1 MSVSQGNQAAT
12 LVRVSSG
19 NDPQSGKFIQKYW
32 RGTFDAINAVE
43 AELISLNVYYT
54 KDPEGGDVWGLTAR
68 FSSVTEEGTE
78 EVPVREE
85 RLRFN
90 FVQKSIYSHPQ
101 FAELNDQELLE
112 VRNAVEEGRLLNPP
126 LDAGG
131 LMQVL
136 YDLASSG
143 VDSWTIYQPT
153 VIVTD
158 TASAGFAWNVGFD
171 DYGMI
176 FSTADMIADAD
187 LNSGWANNL
196 PTGGTAP
203 DGFIYGWLKKPPEI
217 VTVAGNKTQLVQE
230 YEFGLWSD
238 VLYDEA

>member
-43 AELISLNVYYT
+43 AELIPQNVYYT

-78 EVPVREE
+78 EVPVSEE

-90 FVQKSIYSHPQ
+90 FVQKSIYLHPD
-101 FAELNDQELLE
+101 FAGLGSEKIQAVRSAVDSGAETLFIDIVQDTLYNLVLN
-112 VRNAVEEGRLLNPP
+112 
-126 LDAGG
+126 
-131 LMQVL
+131 
-136 YDLASSG
+136 G

-158 TASAGFAWNVGFD
+158 TASAGFAWNIGFD

-176 FSTADMIADAD
+176 FSTVNMIADAD

-196 PTGGTAP
+196 PTGGTP
-203 DGFIYGWLKKPPEI
+203 PSGFIYGWLKKPPEI

-238 VLYDEA
+238 VLYDQA